1 MNDWEYVMNT
11 DLDGLLS
18 RLRTEP
24 VHPGLAG
31 LEEAVFKRLAAR
43 PQVSVGAQLRV
54 GMAAAF
60 VAVLLGVASNGLTSP
75 AEASATLSPFGPSN
89 PLAPSTLLAGPR

>member
-1 MNDWEYVMNT
+1 MTT

-18 RLRTEP
+18 RLRTDP

-31 LEEAVFKRLAAR
+31 LEEAVFERLAAR
-43 PQVSVGAQLRV
+43 PLVSVAAQLRV

-60 VAVLLGVASNGLTSP
+60 VAVLLGVASTGFTPP

-89 PLAPSTLLAGPR
+89 PLAPSTLLAGSR